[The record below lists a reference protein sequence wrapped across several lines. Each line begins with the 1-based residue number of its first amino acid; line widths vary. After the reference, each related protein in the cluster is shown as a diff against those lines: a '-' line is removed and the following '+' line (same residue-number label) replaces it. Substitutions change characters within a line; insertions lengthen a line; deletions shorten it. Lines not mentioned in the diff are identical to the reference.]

1 MSDRYRGKFHLLPL
15 PLPKFGRRAFLQ
27 RLGEVGL
34 ATTALSV
41 TAGCGQSSPDLH
53 GSTETETDSG
63 GNPVTPDSINFLHGV
78 ASGDPLTDG
87 IILWTR
93 VTPPDSTSDPIAVNW
108 LISESTDLS
117 NPVNSGQFVTNAGRD
132 YTVKVDAAGLNS
144 FSTYYYQFSVIQADG
159 SVATSAIG
167 RTKTSPSATDDVS
180 QLRIA
185 SAACNQYTFGHFNA
199 FSRIA
204 ERADLDLVIHL
215 GDYIYEGGGSQVRAH
230 EPPHEILTLD
240 DYRVRHAQYKT
251 DPGLQSAHR
260 QHPWISTVDDH
271 ETTNNSY
278 ATGASNHTEGAFA
291 DGGEGFWNERVGWA
305 LRAYF
310 EWMPIR
316 DNGTGF
322 DAPAAGEPRQEAGQ
336 TGLLA
341 TGLGRLYKRV
351 PYGELL
357 DIILLDTR
365 LAGRVEENTDFI
377 VSEEQTILGADQRD
391 WFLNELSSSSAR
403 WKVIGNGTAFAPL
416 IAGPSNPL
424 TGCTSPTPLDP
435 PCYVNQD
442 AWDGYQF
449 DRNAVFDTIEN
460 NNLSNNVFI
469 YGDIH
474 AVIACD
480 LPRVPNDPTQYNAL
494 TGEGSLGVELCCGGV
509 AQVPVPIWTALMA
522 NGENPHMKHAQETR
536 LGYMLM
542 DITPDR
548 VQAEWYYSA
557 VQTETT
563 VEVMDTTLLQT
574 EHDSQRLTNA
584 LTASAGPASPPAL
597 AP

>member
-1 MSDRYRGKFHLLPL
+1 MSDRYRGRFHHLPL
-15 PLPKFGRRAFLQ
+15 PLPEFGRRAFLQ
-27 RLGEVGL
+27 RIGEATV
-34 ATTALSV
+34 ATTALGM
-41 TAGCGQSSPDLH
+41 TTGCGQTSPAKKPDEL
-53 GSTETETDSG
+53 DSG
-63 GNPVTPDSINFLHGV
+63 GNPISPESINFLHGV
-78 ASGDPLTDG
+78 ASGDPLISQ

-93 VTPPDSTSDPIAVNW
+93 VTPPEDSVDPISVDW
-108 LISESTDLS
+108 VISESTDLS
-117 NPVNSGQFVTNAGRD
+117 SPVNSGQFVTNPDRD
-132 YTVKVDAAGLNS
+132 FTVKVDVTGLAS
-144 FSTYYYQFSVIQADG
+144 YTTYYYQFSVMQADG
-159 SVATSAIG
+159 SVSQSPVG
-167 RTKTSPSATDDVS
+167 RTKTAPAAGDDVS
-180 QLRIA
+180 QLRFA
-185 SAACNQYTFGHFNA
+185 SASCNQYTFGHFNA
-199 FSRIA
+199 FARIG

-230 EPPHEILTLD
+230 EPPHEILTLE
-240 DYRVRHAQYKT
+240 DYRIRHAQYKT

-260 QHPWISTVDDH
+260 QHPWISTIDDH

-278 ATGASNHTEGAFA
+278 ATGAANHTEGHPD

-351 PYGELL
+351 AYGELV
-357 DIILLDTR
+357 DIIMLDTR

-377 VSEEQTILGADQRD
+377 VSEEQTILGEDQRN
-391 WFLNELSSSSAR
+391 WFLNELSNSTAQ
-403 WKVIGNGTAFAPL
+403 WKIIGNGTAIAPL
-416 IAGPSNPL
+416 IAGPTNPL
-424 TGCTSPTPLDP
+424 TGCTSLTPLDP

-449 DRNAVFDTIEN
+449 DRNAVFDTLEN
-460 NNLSNNVFI
+460 NSITNSVFI
-469 YGDIH
+469 FGDIH

-480 LPRVPNDPTQYNAL
+480 LPRVANDIASYNPA

-509 AQVPVPIWTALMA
+509 AQVPVPVWTGLMA

-542 DITPDR
+542 DVTPAR

-557 VQTETT
+557 VQAETT
-563 VEVMDTTLLQT
+563 EETPDPVMLQT
-574 EHDSQRLTNA
+574 ENNSQRLTNA
-584 LTASAGPASPPAL
+584 VTPSAGPANPPAL